1 MKAAGFLLAIL
12 LMGEPYALAQDSRDQ
27 IVSFS
32 DTTPLAGNTEL
43 SHRLL
48 TPLMAVEMQ
57 KALAKSGQS
66 LREQPLTLATE
77 KFLVHLPPGMP
88 ASGYGL
94 MVFVPPGKEARLPSH
109 WASVLDEQGMIF
121 VSAA

>member
-1 MKAAGFLLAIL
+1 MKAAGFLAVL
-12 LMGEPYALAQDSRDQ
+12 LMAPGALAQDSRDQ

-32 DTTPLAGNTEL
+32 DASPLAGNTEL
-43 SHRLL
+43 SRRLL
-48 TPLMAVEMQ
+48 TPLMVAEMQ

-66 LREQPLTLATE
+66 LREQPLTLARE
-77 KFLVHLPPGMP
+77 KFIVHLPPRMR

-94 MVFVPPGKEARLPSH
+94 MVFVPPWKEARLPGH

-121 VSAA
+121 VSAAA